1 MKKIIVF
8 VLGLM
13 IFSACHNYKKESVQ
27 LQSLKDSLEQEVAK
41 KDASIEGFLSDFNE
55 IQENLNSIKEI
66 EKLVTVQ
73 SNENGELSPN
83 QKQQILENIMLI
95 NGLLQKNKE
104 LTASLQKKL
113 KNSNYKIGQLEGTIK
128 QLQLMVNNLELDV
141 QDRNSEIMKLTSNV
155 EKLNIDISSLKDQV
169 IFMEDENRSKTATI
183 ESQTELL
190 NKAYYSF
197 GSTKE
202 LTDFHIIERS
212 GGVLGVGKTPVI
224 KKDFDR
230 DYFTE
235 VDIRKVDFIPLM
247 VKKAKLISV
256 HPAGS
261 YHLSGK
267 NSADTLFI
275 DNRNEFWKAS
285 KYLVIVTD

>member
-8 VLGLM
+8 VLGLLVL
-13 IFSACHNYKKESVQ
+13 SACHNYKKESAQ
-27 LQSLKDSLEQEVAK
+27 LLLLKDSLEQDVAM
-41 KDASIEGFLSDFNE
+41 KDASIEHFLSDFNE
-55 IQENLNSIKEI
+55 IQENLNSIKEV

-73 SNENGELSPN
+73 SNEKGELSAN

-113 KNSNYKIGQLEGTIK
+113 KNSNYKMGQLEGTTK
-128 QLQLMVNNLELDV
+128 QLQLMVKNLELDV
-141 QDRNSEIMKLTSNV
+141 QDRNTEIMNLTSNV

-169 IFMEDENRSKTATI
+169 IFMEGESRSKTATI
-183 ESQTELL
+183 ETQTELI
-190 NKAYYSF
+190 NKAYFSF

-202 LTDFHIIERS
+202 LSDFNIIERS

-256 HPAGS
+256 HPEGS
-261 YHLSGK
+261 FHFSGQK
-267 NSADTLFI
+267 SADTLFI
-275 DNRNEFWKAS
+275 DNREEFWKAS